1 MELHKNWCLMI
12 KLINQVVFF
21 ISITKSSQEKSFP
34 KNLKEKELKLNESFS
49 SMCTQSH
56 QL

>member
-12 KLINQVVFF
+12 KLINRIVFLLALQKVARKKA
-21 ISITKSSQEKSFP
+21 SP
-34 KNLKEKELKLNESFS
+34 KYLKEKKLKLNESFS